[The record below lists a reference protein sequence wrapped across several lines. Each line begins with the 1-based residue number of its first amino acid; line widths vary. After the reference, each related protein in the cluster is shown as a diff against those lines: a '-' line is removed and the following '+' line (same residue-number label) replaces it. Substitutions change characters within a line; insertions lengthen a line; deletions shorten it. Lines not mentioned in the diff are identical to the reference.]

1 MTTKR
6 GFSSTEWQG
15 APAQPDA
22 AGPPMPVSH
31 TSGAKVERLYRE
43 HNESLVRFLR
53 ARLRSDAD
61 AREAAQEAY
70 VRLLGL
76 DNPDQ
81 PSFVRAYLFR
91 VAANV
96 ATDVLRRKAV
106 ARRNAT
112 PADQDDIHSATQ
124 ERRLSA
130 KQDLERIDR
139 ALLELPPR
147 CRAAFM
153 MSRFEG
159 CRTGDIACR
168 LGVSERMVRQYLVR
182 SLEHL
187 QRAIQLTTGPGPMR

>member
-1 MTTKR
+1 MAEPLAKD
-6 GFSSTEWQG
+6 SP
-15 APAQPDA
+15 APAPAPA
-22 AGPPMPVSH
+22 AAAAPSNAH
-31 TSGAKVERLYRE
+31 VEQLYRE

-76 DNPDQ
+76 DNPEQ

-96 ATDVLRRKAV
+96 ATDVLRRRAV
-106 ARRNAT
+106 ARRNIN
-112 PADQDDIHSATQ
+112 PSDQDDVLSATQ

-130 KQDLERIDR
+130 KQDLERIGIAMR
-139 ALLELPPR
+139 QLPPR
-147 CRAAFM
+147 CRAAFI

-159 CRTGDIACR
+159 CKTVEVAHR

-182 SLEHL
+182 ALEHL
-187 QRAIQLTTGPGPMR
+187 QRALDAAAGPERAR